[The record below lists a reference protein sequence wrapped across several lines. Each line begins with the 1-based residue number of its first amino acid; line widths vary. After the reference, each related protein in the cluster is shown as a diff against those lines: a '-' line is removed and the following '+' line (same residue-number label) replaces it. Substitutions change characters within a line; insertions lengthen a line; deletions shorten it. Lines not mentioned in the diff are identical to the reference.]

1 VGARKLQEYE
11 GVLGFEGG
19 YAGGKLEDGIG
30 RVLQFVKTLCL
41 NAWHGR
47 TYAI

>member
-1 VGARKLQEYE
+1 VGARQLQEHK
-11 GVLGFEGG
+11 GVLGLEAG
-19 YAGGKLEDGIG
+19 YTSGELEDGIG
-30 RVLQFVKTLCL
+30 RIFQFVKTLRL